1 MEKGSGTMELLRV
14 IVSEAPRES
23 TLALFERLKSE
34 LSRLHKKQSATEVQS
49 EELPHGTHITIRGK
63 LPAFDLVHSG
73 EQIYGIISNV
83 LANYILDNEEMR
95 LIRRIL
101 TKEFHYEEPREIE
114 KIEGYC
120 RQFLFHN
127 EVVPL
132 QGREA
137 NWSRKEKI
145 SRELTTY
152 IQENTDLH
160 LGGFLQFRLQD
171 YMEELREVVEYAL
184 DEFQMDQQYQEF
196 ISLLKYFVYI
206 QEAKIPVAHLIHRG
220 GNEFVILNDQLKPID
235 TDKIDAMFSLEWL
248 DQNANFE
255 DIVVSTLVSV
265 SPEQIHI
272 HSEEPEQQMIQTIMQ
287 IFEKRVTVCN
297 KCRLCQS
304 YAGGKHKHDQ
314 LSP

>member
-14 IVSEAPRES
+14 VVSEAPKES
-23 TLALFERLKSE
+23 ALALFQRMQSE

-49 EELPHGTHITIRGK
+49 EELPHGTHISIRGK
-63 LPAFDLVHSG
+63 LPAFDLVHSS

-83 LANYILDNEEMR
+83 LADYILDNEEMK
-95 LIRRIL
+95 LIHRIL
-101 TKEFHYEEPREIE
+101 TKEFHYEETREIE
-114 KIEGYC
+114 IIEGYC

-137 NWSRKEKI
+137 NRCRKEKI
-145 SRELTTY
+145 SRELISY
-152 IQENTDLH
+152 IQENTMLNMA
-160 LGGFLQFRLQD
+160 GFVQFRLQD

-272 HSEEPEQQMIQTIMQ
+272 HSDEPEQQMIQTIMQ
-287 IFEKRVTVCN
+287 IFEKRVTICSN
-297 KCRLCQS
+297 CRLCKS
-304 YAGGKHKHDQ
+304 FSGGKHKHDQ